1 MAARSTSPDSAAI
14 RATGAAKAEAYT
26 LGRESLGE
34 GGYVATQM
42 ASILGENR
50 VKLVPDIAV
59 GGDGSTRL
67 ADVLIGRMLA
77 GSFPG
82 RVGPSTSSRTAPEP
96 DARPPTRKE
105 RRTFDQVFAAF
116 ELKPARRGPPRR

>member
-1 MAARSTSPDSAAI
+1 VAI
-14 RATGAAKAEAYT
+14 RATGAAKAEAYR

-34 GGYVATQM
+34 AGYVATQM

-67 ADVLIGRMLA
+67 ADVLIGKMLA
-77 GSFPG
+77 GSI
-82 RVGPSTSSRTAPEP
+82 P
-96 DARPPTRKE
+96 DAS
-105 RRTFDQVFAAF
+105 A
-116 ELKPARRGPPRR
+116 PAGK